1 MSLLW
6 WEARI
11 STRTGH
17 LWSCAAALH
26 PQPPLQPTL
35 LLPLEL
41 LVVLSHHLVPHAMLL
56 GIATQSQL

>member
-6 WEARI
+6 WEARL
-11 STRTGH
+11 SRPTGH
-17 LWSCAAALH
+17 LWSRAAALH

-41 LVVLSHHLVPHAMLL
+41 LVVLSHHLVPHAIIL